1 MKYTLSIL
9 TALMLLGCGGTQQES
24 SAQTESSPVKAETA
38 MNTEAKPAGLQK
50 TIAPPLI
57 EHETTVQKVEA
68 VKEEVVQKAEE
79 AKTVTVQVVEEAA
92 VNGSVLF
99 KKCASCHGQKAEKS
113 ALGKSQVIAGWDV
126 SKIDKALHGYK
137 DGSYGG
143 AMKGLMKS
151 QVQSL
156 NDAQITALAE
166 YISSL

>member
-9 TALMLLGCGGTQQES
+9 TALMLLGCGDTQQES
-24 SAQTESSPVKAETA
+24 SAQPESSPAKQEAVIK
-38 MNTEAKPAGLQK
+38 TEAKPTGLQK

-57 EHETTVQKVEA
+57 EHETTVQKVETVEA
-68 VKEEVVQKAEE
+68 EFAQKAEE
-79 AKTVTVQVVEEAA
+79 TKTETVQAVEEVAI
-92 VNGSVLF
+92 NGAVLF
-99 KKCASCHGQKAEKS
+99 KKCASCHGQKAEKA
-113 ALGKSQVIAGWDV
+113 ALGKSQIIAGWDV
-126 SKIDKALHGYK
+126 AKLDGALHGYK